1 MEFYKNNESLFP
13 LSSNSESETELVE
26 PVCKKAKEAEFS
38 CARPTQTCSAEPVHK
53 RKIPLKISESKNRN
67 PFMKCKSPQIDIQNH
82 DNLEQFTVQND
93 LQHYH
98 NIVKEN
104 LINLTNNVEKRNQI
118 LKKTISSINSFL
130 PQNLK
135 TEELSCD

>member
-1 MEFYKNNESLFP
+1 M
-13 LSSNSESETELVE
+13 
-26 PVCKKAKEAEFS
+26 CKKAKEAEFS
-38 CARPTQTCSAEPVHK
+38 CPRPAQTCSSEPVHK

-67 PFMKCKSPQIDIQNH
+67 PFMKCKSPQIDIQNR
-82 DNLEQFTVQND
+82 DNLVQFTEQND

-104 LINLTNNVEKRNQI
+104 LINLTDNVEKL

-135 TEELSCD
+135 TEELSCDVKCPLHCSLLSRAQAIKKLKGRKTKN